1 MNQTSNLSKFNQGL
15 SLTFKV
21 KKSPTAVLLAEGPV
35 VSCRPR
41 PAAPPAVLPAPAGAG
56 RPNSS
61 PTPEDRAA
69 CLPAPLQAAGLRLLR
84 CVACPPAPACLPR
97 LAWLQLAAPQEEG
110 AALPAAGRRRPP
122 GREGSRVQEA
132 AAVRFGVGEG
142 RVASRESRQ
151 GKGYGRRSTMDRPI
165 DSFTIYYWLWAWA
178 FTVSLD
184 S

>member
-97 LAWLQLAAPQEEG
+97 LAWLQPAAPQEEG
-110 AALPAAGRRRPP
+110 AALPAAGRQRPP
-122 GREGSRVQEA
+122 GREGESGTGSRRHEIWGRGGKGRVSRVET
-132 AAVRFGVGEG
+132 GEG
-142 RVASRESRQ
+142 L
-151 GKGYGRRSTMDRPI
+151 RSSVD
-165 DSFTIYYWLWAWA
+165 DG
-178 FTVSLD
+178 
-184 S
+184 